1 MKVRGAGTATATGTG
16 TGIGSGGEA
25 ERRGAA
31 PVGAH
36 CGRTGLERCPGAVP
50 PPTPPPP
57 PSPGGSGGDGKRLS
71 VLLKKM
77 HLFRSSSYEIR
88 LEGEGGS
95 LPRIQGIRWVSAGTA
110 GLWVMGTRG
119 WWDVG
124 QWGRW
129 DMGTRGQRGP
139 RVLTPP
145 AGVCTLPAPPFA
157 PLTRR
162 TIPPPFPPAPVPFR
176 VPLPRAVGTCWMN
189 VPIANPALPPP
200 CWGRPFPTAGQTL
213 RKERESTL
221 QEHPT
226 LHAGAGGG
234 GAKRDPHAECDP
246 LPFPAFPVPRGPC
259 RALPVPVPWL

>member
-31 PVGAH
+31 PVGTH

-162 TIPPPFPPAPVPFR
+162 TIPPPLPPRPRPIPCPFAKSCWHLLDECPHR
-176 VPLPRAVGTCWMN
+176 QPRAAPSVLGAPLSHSGTN
-189 VPIANPALPPP
+189 L
-200 CWGRPFPTAGQTL
+200 
-213 RKERESTL
+213 KEREGKHFTGAS
-221 QEHPT
+221 HPARRGWGRWSQ
-226 LHAGAGGG
+226 AG
-234 GAKRDPHAECDP
+234 P
-246 LPFPAFPVPRGPC
+246 PR
-259 RALPVPVPWL
+259 